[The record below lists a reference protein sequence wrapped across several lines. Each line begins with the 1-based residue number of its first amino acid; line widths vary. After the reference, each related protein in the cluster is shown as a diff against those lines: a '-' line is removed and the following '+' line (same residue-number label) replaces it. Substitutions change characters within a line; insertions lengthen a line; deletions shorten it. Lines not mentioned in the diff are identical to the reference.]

1 MRCRPTPYAALFL
14 DTWQADAT
22 EVTMLEQMRR
32 HTEDIIRYYG
42 ELNRRIAANG
52 VEGIPHLL
60 ELAKQI
66 ETAVA
71 DVGAEE
77 LAWIGTE
84 IRQLLDQ
91 LVQMDAQL
99 QRLRELKM
107 LLAQQPDAEQGR
119 RRSSL

>member
-1 MRCRPTPYAALFL
+1 
-14 DTWQADAT
+14 
-22 EVTMLEQMRR
+22 MLEKMRR

-42 ELNRRIAANG
+42 ELSRRVATTG

-66 ETAVA
+66 ETAMA

-77 LAWIGTE
+77 LDWVGTE
-84 IRQLLDQ
+84 IKQLLDQ
-91 LVQMDAQL
+91 LVQMDAEL

-107 LLAQQPDAEQGR
+107 VLLQQPELEQGR

>member
-1 MRCRPTPYAALFL
+1 
-14 DTWQADAT
+14 
-22 EVTMLEQMRR
+22 MLEQMRR